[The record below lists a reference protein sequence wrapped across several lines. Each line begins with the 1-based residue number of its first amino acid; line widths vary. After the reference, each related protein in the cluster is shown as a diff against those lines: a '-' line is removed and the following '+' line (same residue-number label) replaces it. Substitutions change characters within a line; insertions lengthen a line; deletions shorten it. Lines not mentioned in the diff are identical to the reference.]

1 MCNLYTIRTPILS
14 EGMFKPVQ
22 WVWQPSEGLHS
33 IRPTDSAP
41 IIVTGADGLQGMQA
55 TWGFPSPPQYGSGP
69 VYNTRNLASPF
80 WKPWL
85 GNRALVPVTAFCEHD
100 ARKRKHWFGAAG
112 TIFFAG
118 IWGTIAGEPLPR
130 FSIITTESA
139 GVVLPIHPKAMP
151 AILAKAEAAAAWLS
165 GAALEKVHQPDAV
178 IAVEPPQ
185 APAKDAGKA
194 APTEQPSLF

>member
-1 MCNLYTIRTPILS
+1 MCNLYTIRTPIFS
-14 EGMFKPVQ
+14 ESMFTPVQ
-22 WVWQPSEGLHS
+22 WLWQPSDGLHS

-41 IIVTGADGLQGMQA
+41 IIVTGANGLQGIQA

-100 ARKRKHWFGAAG
+100 ARKRKHWFGTGG

-118 IWGTIAGEPLPR
+118 IWGKLPCEPLPR
-130 FSIITTESA
+130 FSIVTTDSA
-139 GVVLPIHPKAMP
+139 EPVASVHPKAMP
-151 AILAKAEAAAAWLS
+151 VLLETAEHAAAWVKAGEFEAGYVPNKLTS
-165 GAALEKVHQPDAV
+165 QPAPYAALDRQMSFLE
-178 IAVEPPQ
+178 
-185 APAKDAGKA
+185 
-194 APTEQPSLF
+194 SN